1 MTSPPSRLPAGLR
14 AFRHRDF
21 RLFWL
26 AQLVSL
32 VGTWMQSVAQ
42 AWLVLELTNSP
53 FRLGLIGT
61 LQFTP
66 MLLFSFVAGALADR
80 LPKRRLIIASQAV
93 LFLQALVLATLVAFG
108 HVRYWQVAILALV
121 YGIANTIDMP
131 TRQAF
136 LVEMVGKSDLMNAIA
151 LNSGMFNAARIV
163 GPALAGLLIA
173 RWGMAPAF
181 FFNALSFLPVLAAL
195 TAIRTDGLP
204 HPRTAR
210 RLATEIREGVAY
222 AVATPRILLTLTM
235 VLAVSA
241 FLFNYN
247 VMVPLLARDVL
258 HQEARGFGLLMTT
271 LGVGAVAGA
280 VTLALS
286 RQGRPPVVALAVPA
300 LVQGVATALLGAVG
314 SVRPAAVLLLIM
326 GFCGILFMAGS
337 NSTLQLTV
345 PDDLRGRVMSLH
357 TLVFAGVTPFGS
369 LLVGSLAEAF
379 GIRTSVVV
387 SSGCGLVAVLALLM
401 WWNGRDRGASMTA
414 PRQVEGPA

>member
-1 MTSPPSRLPAGLR
+1 MSSPESRLPGGLR

-21 RLFWL
+21 RLFWA

-53 FRLGLIGT
+53 LRLGLVGA
-61 LQFTP
+61 LQFSP
-66 MLLFSFVAGALADR
+66 MLLLSFVAGALADR

-93 LFLQALVLATLVAFG
+93 LFVQALCLAALVEFG
-108 HVRYWQVAILALV
+108 HVRYWHVALLALV
-121 YGIANTIDMP
+121 YGMANTLDMP

-136 LVEMVGKSDLMNAIA
+136 VIEMVGKRDLMNAIA

-181 FFNALSFLPVLAAL
+181 FFNALSFLPVLIVL
-195 TAIRTDGLP
+195 TAIRTEGLP
-204 HPRTAR
+204 RAR
-210 RLATEIREGVAY
+210 SGLRLAAEIREGVGY
-222 AVATPRILLTLTM
+222 ALRTPRIILTLAM

-247 VMVPLLARDVL
+247 VIVPLLARDVL

-271 LGVGAVAGA
+271 LGVGAVTGA
-280 VTLALS
+280 VALALS
-286 RQGRPPVVALAVPA
+286 RHGRPPVSALAVPA
-300 LVQGVATALLGAVG
+300 VVQGVATAMLAAVG
-314 SVRPAAVLLLIM
+314 SVRPAGALLLIM
-326 GFCGILFMAGS
+326 GFCGILFMAGA

-345 PDDLRGRVMSLH
+345 PDELRGRIMSLH

-369 LLVGSLAEAF
+369 LLVGSVAETF
-379 GIRTSVVV
+379 GIRASLVV
-387 SSGCGLVAVLALLM
+387 SSGCGVVSVLALLL
-401 WWNGRDRGASMTA
+401 WWNGRDRGPSMTA
-414 PRQVEGPA
+414 PREAEGPA

>member
-1 MTSPPSRLPAGLR
+1 VSSRESRLPGGLR

-21 RLFWL
+21 RLFWA

-53 FRLGLIGT
+53 FRLGLVGA

-66 MLLFSFVAGALADR
+66 MLLLSFVAGALADR
-80 LPKRRLIIASQAV
+80 LPKRRLIIASQTV
-93 LFLQALVLATLVAFG
+93 LFVQALFLAALVEFG
-108 HVRYWQVAILALV
+108 HVQYWHVAILALV
-121 YGIANTIDMP
+121 YGVANTIDMP

-136 LVEMVGKSDLMNAIA
+136 LVEMVGKGDLMNAIA

-173 RWGMAPAF
+173 HWGMAPAF
-181 FFNALSFLPVLAAL
+181 FFNALSFLPVLVVL
-195 TAIRTDGLP
+195 TAIRTEGLP
-204 HPRTAR
+204 RTRSAR
-210 RLATEIREGVAY
+210 HLGAEIREGVGY
-222 AVATPRILLTLTM
+222 ALHTPRIVLTLAM

-247 VMVPLLARDVL
+247 VIVPLLARDVL

-271 LGVGAVAGA
+271 LGVGAVGGA
-280 VTLALS
+280 ATLALS
-286 RQGRPPVVALAVPA
+286 RQGRPPVSALAVPA
-300 LVQGVATALLGAVG
+300 LVQGVATALLAAVG
-314 SVRPAAVLLLIM
+314 SVRLAGVLLLIM

-369 LLVGSLAEAF
+369 LLVGSIAETF
-379 GIRTSVVV
+379 GVRMSLVV
-387 SSGCGLVAVLALLM
+387 SSGCGVAAVLALLM
-401 WWNGRDRGASMTA
+401 WWNGRDRGPSMTA

>member
-1 MTSPPSRLPAGLR
+1 VSSPESRLPGGLR

-21 RLFWL
+21 RLFWI
-26 AQLVSL
+26 AQLISL

-66 MLLFSFVAGALADR
+66 MLLLSFVAGALADR
-80 LPKRRLIIASQAV
+80 LPKRRLIIASQTV
-93 LFLQALVLATLVAFG
+93 LFLQALCLAVLVKFG
-108 HVRYWQVAILALV
+108 HVQYWHVAVLALV
-121 YGIANTIDMP
+121 YGIGNTIDMP

-173 RWGMAPAF
+173 HWGMAPAF
-181 FFNALSFLPVLAAL
+181 FFNALSFLPVLVVL
-195 TAIRTDGLP
+195 TAIRTEGLP
-204 HPRTAR
+204 RARTGR
-210 RLATEIREGVAY
+210 RLAEEIREGIAY
-222 AVATPRILLTLTM
+222 ALRTPRIMLTLSM

-247 VMVPLLARDVL
+247 VIVPLLARDVL

-280 VTLALS
+280 VTLAMS
-286 RQGRPPVVALAVPA
+286 RPGRPPVAALAVPA
-300 LVQGVATALLGAVG
+300 LMQGVATALLAGVAT
-314 SVRPAAVLLLIM
+314 VRPAAALLLIM

-345 PDDLRGRVMSLH
+345 PDELRGRVMSLH
-357 TLVFAGVTPFGS
+357 TLVFAGVTPIGS
-369 LLVGSLAEAF
+369 LLVGSLAETF

-387 SSGCGLVAVLALLM
+387 SSSCGVASVLVLLL
-401 WWNGRDRGASMTA
+401 WWNGRDRGPSMTA